1 MLDARVRALCAQVA
15 LETDHKKCEALI
27 IRLADLM
34 ARRESRTGSGLEPV
48 REVYDYK
55 MDKKV

>member
-1 MLDARVRALCAQVA
+1 MLDARVRALCAQA

-27 IRLADLM
+27 LRLADLM